1 MLRQFNWH
9 VVEFLDCFPA
19 SLSMWKKAVPPFI
32 FSPSKK
38 KKRSDG
44 RSHGFRVF
52 FLSFLFDHGL
62 EQPMGKKEIHHSTI
76 RAIRFSFLRASL
88 PRFLE
93 MN

>member
-38 KKRSDG
+38 KKKIRWPVARLS
-44 RSHGFRVF
+44 SF

-62 EQPMGKKEIHHSTI
+62 EQPMGKNEIHHSTI